1 MAKSSSSKKAN
12 PQTNKFKQVMAHA
25 KSTRKQGE
33 AWTAAVSR
41 AWKEKK

>member
-12 PQTNKFKQVMAHA
+12 PQTNKFKQVMAYA

-33 AWTAAVSR
+33 AWTAAVAR